1 MLVRA
6 RGGLRVHLHAAH
18 RVGRLR
24 RSSAGAAAAGILLV
38 TVMRVVVLCVAH
50 LSLPSIENM
59 VLPV

>member
-1 MLVRA
+1 
-6 RGGLRVHLHAAH
+6 LRVHLHAAH